1 MVDQKETDY
10 IVHHPLQTP
19 YSEDLIAMLKDVT
32 KRSENAL
39 KAFFSSNIFLSF
51 FTANLLQYLWGMIN
65 AM

>member
-1 MVDQKETDY
+1 MDQNEADY
-10 IVHHPLQTP
+10 KAQHPLLTP
-19 YSEDLIAMLKDVT
+19 YNENLIAMLKDVA
-32 KRSENAL
+32 KRSENGL